1 MGFHK
6 THVGQKYLRFMYF
19 PRSNNENNSIS
30 SPVYFFFLLTRK
42 FNEKNKTTEKYNENP
57 IADLEIS
64 LEKTFLVLD
73 LYVIE
78 NVL

>member
-1 MGFHK
+1 MSARNIFDLCIFLGRI
-6 THVGQKYLRFMYF
+6 TRITQSR
-19 PRSNNENNSIS
+19 PQSI
-30 SPVYFFFLLTRK
+30 FFFLLTRK
-42 FNEKNKTTEKYNENP
+42 FNERNKTTEKYNENP

-73 LYVIE
+73 LYVIV

>member
-1 MGFHK
+1 MSARNIFDLCIFLGRI
-6 THVGQKYLRFMYF
+6 TRITQSR
-19 PRSNNENNSIS
+19 PQSI
-30 SPVYFFFLLTRK
+30 FFLLTRK